1 MATVKLAVP
10 MNAASLERFR
20 AAYTAN
26 QQLEEPATD
35 EQLAQYLAVQASA
48 ITYDVEIRQ
57 QRGDPAG
64 WTF

>member
-1 MATVKLAVP
+1 MAAVTVTLSD
-10 MNAASLERFR
+10 AAKERFR
-20 AAYTAN
+20 AALTAN
-26 QQLEEPATD
+26 QQMETPATD

-57 QRGDPAG
+57 QRGNPEG